1 MSGLVPIDSTINPS
15 SAACIGSRKDKS
27 KAMMKR
33 VLRNI
38 LYLYDFE
45 LNLWISWNGVDKIDK
60 DINYSKWNQKE
71 YKANKRI
78 YSCHFRFLQLFFASK
93 CLCVLYTWPDDR
105 SDCEKGSE
113 RNSAISNEDYH
124 FFHSTHSGRCQT
136 WINGR
141 SILCA
146 IRKELGCAS
155 SHITVFNPCIYRISK
170 YYQYE

>member
-1 MSGLVPIDSTINPS
+1 MSGLVPIDSTIKPS
-15 SAACIGSRKDKS
+15 ALACNGRSKDKS

-45 LNLWISWNGVDKIDK
+45 LSLWISWNGVNKIDK

-93 CLCVLYTWPDDR
+93 CLCVLYTWPDDC
-105 SDCEKGSE
+105 SDREKGSE
-113 RNSAISNEDYH
+113 RNSAISNEDDH
-124 FFHSTHSGRCQT
+124 FFHSTYT
-136 WINGR
+136 WIKGR
-141 SILCA
+141 SILCT
-146 IRKELGCAS
+146 ISKELGCAS
-155 SHITVFNPCIYRISK
+155 SHITFFHPCIYRISK